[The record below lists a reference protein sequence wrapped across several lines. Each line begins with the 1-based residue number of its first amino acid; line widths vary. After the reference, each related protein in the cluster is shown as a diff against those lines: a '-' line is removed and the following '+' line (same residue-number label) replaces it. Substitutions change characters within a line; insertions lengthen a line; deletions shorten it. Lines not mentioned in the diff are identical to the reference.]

1 MYEVKVTNLNVRNEA
16 NGDAKILRILRS
28 NDRFSIKQKN
38 DNWILID
45 TIYKKKSGDVMNV
58 SNDSNWVLI
67 TDNNVVAVDNSCN

>member
-1 MYEVKVTNLNVRNEA
+1 MKLQ
-16 NGDAKILRILRS
+16 L
-28 NDRFSIKQKN
+28 
-38 DNWILID
+38 D